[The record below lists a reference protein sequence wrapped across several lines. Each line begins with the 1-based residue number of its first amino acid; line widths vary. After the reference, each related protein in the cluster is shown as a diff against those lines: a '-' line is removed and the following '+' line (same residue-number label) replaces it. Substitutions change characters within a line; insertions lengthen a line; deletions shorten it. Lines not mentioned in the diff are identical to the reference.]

1 MVLKDKEAN
10 MQVEITVI
18 ADGIVVLRTRN
29 NYNCSDLKAHSR
41 ATKFG
46 IRWAS
51 EWGYRYPTINV
62 KTCS

>member
-1 MVLKDKEAN
+1 

-18 ADGIVVLRTRN
+18 ADGIVVLRTRT